1 MTDKKISQKDQELW
15 DEFCDSLD
23 DDAPILNEGQ
33 ESFAQLL
40 EEIEQRPVVNLKK
53 KPLKPEEKKVDD
65 EVKPALPAIKK
76 KKPLPVIKS
85 KEIDANTKKRLRRGK
100 LQIDGIL
107 DLHGHDRYQAYDRLV
122 SFIQMSQTRGSR
134 VVLVITGKGL
144 LSKDGVGVIKSK
156 LPEWLHDA
164 PLSDIIL
171 DYTLARGKDGG
182 GGAYYLLLRKKK

>member
-1 MTDKKISQKDQELW
+1 MTDKKISQKDKELW

-23 DDAPILNEGQ
+23 DDAPILSEGQ

-53 KPLKPEEKKVDD
+53 KPPKSEEKKVDD

-76 KKPLPVIKS
+76 KKSLPIIKS

-164 PLSDIIL
+164 PLSDIVL